1 MYQKIVAA
9 LDFSENNSLVMN
21 AALKLADNDASRLHL
36 VHVVQPVSEGYALN
50 VYSKNFLALEEE
62 ALEKATEKLAEI
74 GESKNTPAEQLHTI
88 VGDRAGEIR
97 KVAEDIDAEVIV
109 IGSHGHSGQK
119 RFLGATANKLLHG
132 AKCDVLTVHAT
143 QT

>member
-9 LDFSENNSLVMN
+9 LDFSENNSKVFSS
-21 AALKLADNDASRLHL
+21 ALRLANNDASNLHL
-36 VHVVQPVSEGYALN
+36 IHVVQPITEGYALN

-62 ALEKATEKLAEI
+62 ALESATQQLAELA
-74 GESKNTPAEQLHTI
+74 NTNGVPSDQVRTI

-97 KVAEDIDAEVIV
+97 KLAEEMDAEVVV

-143 QT
+143 ET